1 MSLLDARLQAVL
13 EMIPEGSILLDVG
26 TDHCKLPAEGM
37 LRHKLAGAYAA
48 DIHQGPLDAAKRQ
61 LAALGL
67 SSSIPLFLSDGLQ
80 AIPLDILEE
89 VTTVAVAGMGGE
101 VTEQILRNAPVEPLC
116 WVLQPM
122 SAIYE
127 LLDFLAAEGYE
138 IGEGKLAQDGDKFYR
153 IFQVQKTG
161 IPYAPDYFSM
171 LREDPLYLP
180 YLQKE
185 KARLEMA
192 LAGLRSAR
200 VPDEERID
208 AAKKLL
214 QTITEAMGSAAGSG
228 ALA

>member
-1 MSLLDARLQAVL
+1 MSLLDPRLQAVL
-13 EMIPEGSILLDVG
+13 AMIPEGSILLDIG

-48 DIHQGPLDAAKRQ
+48 DIKEGPLDAARRQ
-61 LAALGL
+61 LASLGL
-67 SSSIPLFLSDGLQ
+67 SAAIPLYLSDGLKD
-80 AIPLDILEE
+80 IPLEVLEE

-101 VTEQILRNAPVEPLC
+101 VTEQILKNAPVEPLC

-138 IGEGKLAQDGDKFYR
+138 IAEGKLAQDGDKFYR

-161 IPYAPDYFSM
+161 IPYEPDYFSM
-171 LREDPLYLP
+171 LKKDPLYLP

-185 KARLEMA
+185 QARLQAA
-192 LAGLRSAR
+192 LAGLRSAKA
-200 VPDEERID
+200 PDEQRIRE
-208 AAKKLL
+208 AEKLL
-214 QTITEAMGSAAGSG
+214 QKIRKAM
-228 ALA
+228 L

>member
-13 EMIPEGSILLDVG
+13 SLIPAGSTLLDIG
-26 TDHCKLPAEGM
+26 TDHCKLPAEG
-37 LRHKLAGAYAA
+37 LLCGKLSEAFAA
-48 DIHQGPLDAAKRQ
+48 DIRQGPLDAAARQ
-61 LAALGL
+61 LASLGL
-67 SSSIPLFLSDGLQ
+67 FGKIPLYLSDGLKE
-80 AIPLDILEE
+80 IPLDVLEQ

-101 VTEQILRNAPVEPLC
+101 VTEQILKNAPIEPIC

-138 IGEGKLAQDGDKFYR
+138 IADGKLAQDGEKFYR

-161 IPYAPDYFSM
+161 IPYEPDYFSM
-171 LREDPLYLP
+171 IAKDPLYRP

-185 KARLEMA
+185 QARLEQA

-200 VPDEERID
+200 IPDEKRI
-208 AAKKLL
+208 AEAETLL
-214 QTITEAMGSAAGSG
+214 SKIRKAMP
-228 ALA
+228 